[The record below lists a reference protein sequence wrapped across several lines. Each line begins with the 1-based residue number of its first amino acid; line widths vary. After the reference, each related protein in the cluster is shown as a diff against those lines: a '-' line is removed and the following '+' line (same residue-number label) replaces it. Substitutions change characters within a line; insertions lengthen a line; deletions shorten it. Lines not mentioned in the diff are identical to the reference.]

1 MVKYLPKAGQMK
13 EADRYT
19 IEELNIPSL
28 TLMERAAAACV
39 SCMEQENMDFHHV
52 CIVCGSGNNGGDGFA
67 IGRMLREKGHK
78 VTVVFAGNPDHC
90 TSECSTQR
98 KWYEEAGGVVRDEY
112 REDEYSIIV
121 DAIFGVGLSRCVEG
135 NYKYLIDSLNQS
147 KAEKVAVDIPSGICA
162 DNGCVLGT
170 AFRADLTVTFQAE
183 KLGLMLDP
191 GREYAGKVCAADIG
205 ICTQMWRENVE
216 VAYTKEENEYVSMLP
231 VRKQDSN
238 KGTYGKLL
246 VIAGSRGMSGAAYF
260 NAGSAYRTGAGLV
273 QIYTPEENRVILQQM
288 LPEAII
294 KTYEFYDEGELMR
307 LLAWADTIC
316 IGSGIGTGDRARK
329 ILKTVIENA
338 SVPVVIDADGLNL
351 LGENRRYF
359 EKMQHGNYILTP
371 HMKEMSRL
379 TGETVADLKE
389 HRMERLDAF
398 TKRYELT
405 CVLKDSR
412 TVVQTKGQRPYVN
425 RSGNASMAKAG
436 SGDVLA
442 GMIAG
447 LVCQGISCQDA
458 AVLGTYLHGRAGDFA
473 REEKGSYSVVAQ
485 DLMHHISSAIKE
497 EERKHVEDI

>member
-1 MVKYLPKAGQMK
+1 MIDLPKAGQMK

-28 TLMERAAAACV
+28 TLMERAAEACV
-39 SCMEQENMDFHHV
+39 SSMESEHMDFHHT

-67 IGRMLREKGHK
+67 IGRILRKKGRR

-112 REDEYSIIV
+112 CEDEYSIIV

-135 NYKYLIDSLNQS
+135 KYESLIAGLN
-147 KAEKVAVDIPSGICA
+147 KAKAKKVAVDIPSGISA
-162 DNGCVLGT
+162 DSGSVLGI
-170 AFRADLTVTFQAE
+170 AFRADVTVTFQAE
-183 KLGLMLDP
+183 KLGLILDP
-191 GREYAGKVCAADIG
+191 GREYAGRVCVADIG
-205 ICTQMWRENVE
+205 ICTKMWRDDLEA
-216 VAYTKEENEYVSMLP
+216 AYTKDENEYARMLP
-231 VRKQDSN
+231 ERKQDSN
-238 KGTYGKLL
+238 KGSYGKLL

-260 NAGSAYRTGAGLV
+260 NAGAAYRTGAGLV

-316 IGSGIGTGDRARK
+316 IGSGIGTSDRSKK
-329 ILKTVIENA
+329 ILKTVMENA
-338 SVPVVIDADGLNL
+338 LVPVIIDADGLNL

-359 EKMQHGNYILTP
+359 DRMQHKNYILTP

-379 TGETVADLKE
+379 TGKTVADLKE
-389 HRMERLDAF
+389 RRMELLKTF
-398 TKRYELT
+398 TEKYGLT

-425 RSGNASMAKAG
+425 RSGNAAMAKAG

-447 LVCQGISCQDA
+447 LVCQGMDCADA
-458 AVLGTYLHGRAGDFA
+458 AVLGTYLHGRSGDFA

-485 DLMHHISSAIKE
+485 DLMDHISRAFKE
-497 EERKHVEDI
+497 EEQKHVEDI